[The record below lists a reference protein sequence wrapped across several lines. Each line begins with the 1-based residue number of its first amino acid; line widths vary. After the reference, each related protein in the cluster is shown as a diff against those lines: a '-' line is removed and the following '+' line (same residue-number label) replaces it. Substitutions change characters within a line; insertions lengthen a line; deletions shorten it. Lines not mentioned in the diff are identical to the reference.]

1 MEEVIVKMEMRDLKA
16 TGNTF
21 LWTVQNIIIVNPGN
35 VKLIGL
41 CVQDIKKIS
50 NNSSFGD
57 L

>member
-35 VKLIGL
+35 VKLIGP